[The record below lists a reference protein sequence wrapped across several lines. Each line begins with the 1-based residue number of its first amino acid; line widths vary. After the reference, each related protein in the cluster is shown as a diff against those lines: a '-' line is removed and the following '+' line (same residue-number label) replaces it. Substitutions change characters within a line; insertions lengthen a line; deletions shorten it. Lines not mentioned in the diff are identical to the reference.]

1 MDKKDILYSLR
12 KSVKEKE
19 SIIGVSIGNGRS
31 ANQAFKGGADLLLA
45 LNAGRYRMSG
55 TPSMMAMLPFA
66 NANDMVFD
74 FATKEVIPRVKE
86 IPILFGA
93 CAQDPTITHEALIKR
108 VIHEGF
114 SGMNNFPSVCLF
126 DGKYREMLEATDE
139 GYVHEVNLL
148 KSANENGLFTV
159 AFSVTEKEAIMM
171 AHADVDVLCLHFGWT
186 YINRPKETELKP
198 HVDKLIRTANQVF
211 KEVLKIKPDMLL
223 MIYGGAIVRNIDIMK
238 RFYTETKAVGYFG
251 GSVFDILPVENSIK
265 DTLESFKHIKRAD
278 ELEKENKILKK
289 LLIDKERVKSILG
302 NSGEMQTLRLFVD
315 KVSNYNANILIVGE
329 SGTGKDLVVNAIHY
343 NSNRAIHPLKKV
355 NCASIPKNLIE
366 SELFGHEKGA
376 FPGAD
381 KQHIGRFERSNN
393 GTLFL
398 DNITEL
404 DIGVQAK
411 LLRVIQDQEFE
422 RVGGNETIKIDVRV
436 ISTTNGDIKRAVEE
450 NKFREDLY
458 YLLNVV
464 QIAVP
469 PLRSHKTD
477 IPLYLSE
484 FLKKINEKYNSKI
497 RITPDVQA
505 AFMKYDWPGNIRE
518 LKNILERGVI
528 FCEDNDFNET
538 CLPTTFSQ
546 YIKRETQVNYIKN
559 TSIIMEKELILQEL
573 EKENWNQTKAAKNL
587 GVTRRTLYNKIK
599 KYNFKKK

>member
-1 MDKKDILYSLR
+1 MEKKDILERLK

-31 ANQAFKGGADLLLA
+31 ANQAFEGGADILLA

-55 TPSMMAMLPFA
+55 APSMMAMLPFA
-66 NANDMVFD
+66 NANEMVFD
-74 FATKEVIPRVKE
+74 FATKEVIPRVKT

-93 CAQDPTITHEALIKR
+93 CAQDPSIDHDVLIER
-108 VIHEGF
+108 IMREGF
-114 SGMNNFPSVCLF
+114 SGVNNFPTVSLF
-126 DGKYREMLEATDE
+126 DGRYREMLEENDE
-139 GYVHEVNLL
+139 GYGHEVALL
-148 KSANENGLFTV
+148 RRANEKGLFTV
-159 AFSVTEKEAIMM
+159 AFSVTEAEAVMM
-171 AHADVDVLCLHFGWT
+171 AHANVDVLCLHFGWT
-186 YINRPKETELKP
+186 YINRPKENELKP
-198 HVDKLIRTANQVF
+198 HVDKLIKKANKTF
-211 KEVLKIKPDMLL
+211 EKVLAIKPDMLL
-223 MIYGGAIVRNIDIMK
+223 TIYGGAIVRNIDIMK
-238 RFYTETKAVGYFG
+238 RFYTETKAIGYFG
-251 GSVFDILPVENSIK
+251 GSVFDVLPVENSIK

-278 ELEKENKILKK
+278 ALEKENKILKS

-302 NSGEMQTLRLFVD
+302 NSGEMQKMRSFVR

-343 NSNRAIHPLKKV
+343 SSDRAIYPLKKV
-355 NCASIPKNLIE
+355 NCASIPQNLIE

-381 KQHIGRFERSNN
+381 KQHIGRFERADK

-404 DIGVQAK
+404 DIEVQAK
-411 LLRVIQDQEFE
+411 LLRVVQDQEFE
-422 RVGGNETIKIDVRV
+422 RVGGNETIQIDVRV
-436 ISTTNGDIKRAVEE
+436 ISTTNSDIKREVDE
-450 NKFREDLY
+450 NLFREDLF

-464 QIAVP
+464 QITVP
-469 PLRSHKTD
+469 PLRSHKMD

-484 FLKKINEKYNSKI
+484 FLENINEKYNSKI
-497 RITPDVQA
+497 KVTPDVQE

-518 LKNILERGVI
+518 LKNTLERGVI
-528 FCEDNDFNET
+528 FCEENDFNET
-538 CLPTTFSQ
+538 CLPATFNQ
-546 YIKRETQVNYIKN
+546 YIKKDTQVNYIKN

-573 EKENWNQTKAAKNL
+573 KKVNWNQTKAAKNL

-599 KYNFKKK
+599 KYNFKKN